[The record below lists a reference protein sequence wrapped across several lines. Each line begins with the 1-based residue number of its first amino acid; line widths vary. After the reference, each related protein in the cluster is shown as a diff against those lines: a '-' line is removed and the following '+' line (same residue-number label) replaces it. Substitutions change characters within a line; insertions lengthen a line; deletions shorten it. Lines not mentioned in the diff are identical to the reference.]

1 MIAEARHIW
10 KDGELI
16 PWAEAKVHILS
27 LAVQFGSSVFEG
39 IRCYATPAGPAV
51 FRLPEHL
58 RRLED
63 SCRIYRFDI
72 PWTADQL
79 TRAIAE
85 LVVANE
91 LDACYIRPMVVRGY
105 GTPGMNPIGAASET
119 YIAAWPWGA
128 YLGEDALSAG
138 VDVCVSSWNRP
149 APNTFPA
156 LVKSAGHYNNSQL
169 VKAEATINGYA
180 EAIVLGTDG
189 LVSEGSGQNVFL
201 VRDGALVTPPV
212 DGTLLAG
219 ITRDCVIRLAADLGI
234 PCHERTIPREALYT
248 ADELFFTGTAS
259 EITPIRSV
267 DRISIGSGRAGTISR
282 VLQRALLDI
291 AQGAAPDRHSWL
303 THVRTL
309 APTPPASMAGS

>member
-1 MIAEARHIW
+1 MIAEARYIW

-39 IRCYATPAGPAV
+39 IRCYSTPGGPAV

-63 SCRIYRFDI
+63 SCRIYRFDVS
-72 PWTADQL
+72 WNAAQL

-85 LVVANE
+85 LVVNNE

-105 GTPGMNPIGAASET
+105 GTPGMNPIGATSET
-119 YIAAWPWGA
+119 FIAAWPWGA
-128 YLGEDALSAG
+128 YLGEGALTAG
-138 VDVCVSSWNRP
+138 VDACVSSWNRP

-169 VKAEATINGYA
+169 VKAEATVNGYA
-180 EAIVLGTDG
+180 EAIVLGTNG

-201 VRDGALVTPPV
+201 VRDGELATPPV

-219 ITRDCVIRLAADLGI
+219 ITRDCVLRLAADLGI
-234 PCHERTIPREALYT
+234 PCHERAIPREALYT

-267 DRISIGSGRAGTISR
+267 DRITIGSGSAGTVTR
-282 VLQRALLDI
+282 TLQRALLDI
-291 AQGAAPDRHSWL
+291 AQGAAPDRHGWL
-303 THVRTL
+303 TFIRTV
-309 APTPPASMAGS
+309 AATPPAIAGS